1 MAKKKTKTVLR
12 MKNGEVIPVTETKG
26 RFFIC
31 EGRQFRRSNPEIAE
45 VVTEKVEKKEKNGK
59 EEEDHGD
66 L

>member
-1 MAKKKTKTVLR
+1 MAEKKTRKVLR
-12 MKNGEVIPVTETKG
+12 MKSGEVIPVVETKG

-45 VVTEKVEKKEKNGK
+45 IVTEKVKMKKKGK
-59 EEEDHGD
+59 EEDHGD

>member
-1 MAKKKTKTVLR
+1 MAEKKTQKVLR
-12 MKNGEVIPVTETKG
+12 MKNGEVIPVVETKG

-45 VVTEKVEKKEKNGK
+45 VVTERAEMKKGK
-59 EEEDHGD
+59 EEDHGD